1 MPEPLRDSDP
11 REVGGYAL
19 ESRLGAGGMG
29 TVYLGRTREGE
40 ARAIKV
46 LHADLSSSKVLR
58 LRLEREADVLK
69 RLRGDRSAA
78 VYEIN
83 AEAERPYL
91 VMEYVPGLT
100 LDQYIAQ
107 KGKLGGVL
115 GWAVMDALLEA
126 AEMFHAEGI
135 THRDLKPSNVMLG
148 ENGVKIIDFGISGH
162 VGSSLTELGS
172 APATRVWSSPEQI
185 NGGEARQSSDIFN
198 LGMLLAYAWTGKHP
212 FDAEPQVAMM
222 YRVRE
227 GEPNLDGLPARFH
240 PIVTGCLAKDPTQR
254 PSASEVREQ
263 LRSVSRSSSNSD
275 SGSRSGGL
283 GSSLTGT
290 VIVNVAEEIQKRPRE
305 QLRQRAALKNRPV
318 IYSAA
323 AIAAVLVLGVV
334 IVSRGDGGQSAPG
347 TAPVASAS
355 EESTIPEKTLDD
367 LTSFPVSS
375 DPGPAEVQPLSL
387 DLTEDRRHLDA
398 DKTNGTK
405 GQSARNFDL
414 NWFTGKCRAKF
425 RIVEPHPP
433 IVVQFSS
440 PNDEFVDEFKLALS
454 HITALLLGSGSDLS
468 GSLDGSFTSVGYG
481 QALPPIISSIGTSAQ
496 ASERNG
502 RVKKDFGLADSQ
514 TRPLRITLSNS
525 SRSQVDNQREAF
537 GGPIRNLQTI
547 IPSGFAVDYGWA
559 VPAKRRTY
567 SNPKEIDAAAVT
579 ISEEYW
585 LGVSTEQRIATLARG
600 LLLGLGSP
608 VDSGSVSLLSVKDG
622 AFMRANYAFSEADF
636 EIAARLGHEET
647 NDC

>member
-1 MPEPLRDSDP
+1 MTEPLRDSDP
-11 REVGGYAL
+11 REVGGYTL

-29 TVYLGRTREGE
+29 TVYLARSATGE

-46 LHADLSSSKVLR
+46 LHAELSGSQESR
-58 LRLEREADVLK
+58 SRLEREAAVLK

-83 AEAERPYL
+83 ATAERPYL
-91 VMEYVPGLT
+91 VMEYVSGLS
-100 LDQYIAQ
+100 LDKHIA
-107 KGKLGGVL
+107 KYGKLSGVL
-115 GWAVMDALLEA
+115 VWAVMDALLEA

-148 ENGVKIIDFGISGH
+148 EDGVKIIDFGISGL
-162 VGSSLTELGS
+162 VGSSLTEPGS
-172 APATRVWSSPEQI
+172 TPATTLWSSPEQI
-185 NGGEARQSSDIFN
+185 RGAEVGKASDIFN
-198 LGMLLAYAWTGKHP
+198 LGMIFAYAWTGRNP
-212 FDAEPQVAMM
+212 FEAEKIDAVILKLIN
-222 YRVRE
+222 
-227 GEPNLDGLPARFH
+227 GEPDLAGVPSRFSQ
-240 PIVTGCLAKDPTQR
+240 IVSDCLAKDPAQR
-254 PSASEVREQ
+254 PSAREVRDR
-263 LRSVSRSSSNSD
+263 LRLISRSSSNSD
-275 SGSRSGGL
+275 SGSRSGDL

-305 QLRQRAALKNRPV
+305 QLRQGAALKNRPV
-318 IYSAA
+318 IYTAA

-347 TAPVASAS
+347 TAPEVSVSA
-355 EESTIPEKTLDD
+355 ESSIPVRTLGD
-367 LTSFPVSS
+367 LRSFPRSS
-375 DPGPAEVQPLSL
+375 NPGPAEVRPFNL
-387 DLTEDRRHLDA
+387 DLTEDKRHLDA

-414 NWFTGKCRAKF
+414 KWFTGKCRAKF
-425 RIVEPHPP
+425 GTVEPHPP

-440 PNDEFVDEFKLALS
+440 PNDEFVAEFQLALD
-454 HITALLLGSGSDLS
+454 HIVSLLRGSGSVLAD
-468 GSLDGSFTSVGYG
+468 SLDGSFTSVGYG
-481 QALPPIISSIGTSAQ
+481 QALPPIISSIETSAQ
-496 ASERNG
+496 ASNRNEG
-502 RVKKDFGLADSQ
+502 IKKDFGLADSQ

-537 GGPIRNLQTI
+537 SGPIRNLQTS

-585 LGVSTEQRIATLARG
+585 LNVSTEQRMATLARG

-608 VDSGSVSLLSVKDG
+608 VDRGPASMLSVQDG
-622 AFMRANYAFSEADF
+622 AFLRADYAFSEADF
-636 EIAARLGHEET
+636 DIAARLGHEET